1 MLDAR
6 SVLALHPQGLAVHD
20 ARGRQLHGVFACNPD
35 TGEVI
40 MVDWR
45 PTLWQRLT
53 RRLRRSPD
61 WSWLAMSAGIPTRHG
76 FWPAPLVVTPM
87 AASSGFQ
94 SVKRRIEQAQG
105 TAASSLTLAD
115 LDDLIDAV
123 EAQS

>member
-1 MLDAR
+1 MIEVPDFRKLYP
-6 SVLALHPQGLAVHD
+6 HGAVVRD
-20 ARGRQLHGVFACNPD
+20 RLGRRLENVHACNPD

-40 MVDWR
+40 MVER
-45 PTLWQRLT
+45 RTTLWQRLT
-53 RRLRRSPD
+53 RRLLRSPD
-61 WSWLAMSAGIPTRHG
+61 WSWLAVGAGIPTRHG

-94 SVKRRIEQAQG
+94 SVKQRIEQAQG